1 MLHLHGSGFLNSR
14 DLSCKF
20 GNIQVQAEYA
30 SESEIRCNTPSR
42 AHGDSNIQVIL
53 GGRHVCGAAAYV
65 FVS

>member
-30 SESEIRCNTPSR
+30 SESEIRKLM
-42 AHGDSNIQVIL
+42 L
-53 GGRHVCGAAAYV
+53 GLLDGA
-65 FVS
+65 F